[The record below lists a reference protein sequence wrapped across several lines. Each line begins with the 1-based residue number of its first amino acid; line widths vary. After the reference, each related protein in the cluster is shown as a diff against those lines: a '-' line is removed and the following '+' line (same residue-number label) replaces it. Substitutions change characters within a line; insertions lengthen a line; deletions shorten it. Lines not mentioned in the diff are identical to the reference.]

1 MVSSRF
7 AIARQGTGCA
17 LAVAAFGAGLAL
29 AVAGCGNR
37 QRENHEPPR
46 DAKRVARVIEP
57 STDRVG
63 PLPPYA
69 IKAEGVGPYKL
80 GERLSDLLEKLP
92 SGPQIVLFEIPG
104 VVHRNVIRA
113 EDDAVLIGGEQASTA
128 SFVAVVRGDVARTDS
143 GVHVGSTREE
153 LVNALGPPVADPEHA
168 HDPRL
173 IAPSALPNLRVVLEG
188 GKVSAIVVT
197 GVPAPSR
204 QVNDCPRPAATE
216 TGVGACLTSAG
227 ELVEVGSDD
236 VVVRTADGER
246 VLATSPRLPGLV
258 FAAPLRNAAEAR
270 DELVV
275 ITRSD
280 EATTRTWWVAAYRLE
295 GTRLIRTID
304 TAQLY
309 QLSSANARWIG
320 SDLHDVE
327 LYLELAGRPDGIE
340 AGGLLATHSSARG
353 KAIADVIVIS
363 AAQVARRRGK
373 SASAEATDAAVAGA
387 SPGGRVTQD
396 AAIDASDSTRAGSE
410 PAKH

>member
-1 MVSSRF
+1 VRSRF
-7 AIARQGTGCA
+7 AVVSLTV
-17 LAVAAFGAGLAL
+17 AVAAAA
-29 AVAGCGNR
+29 AVVAADGCGKR

-46 DAKRVARVIEP
+46 DAKRAPRVIEP

-80 GERLSDLLEKLP
+80 GERLSDLLEQLQ

-113 EDDAVLIGGEQASTA
+113 EDDAILIGGEQASTA
-128 SFVAVVRGDVARTDS
+128 SFVAVVGRDVARTDS
-143 GVHVGSTREE
+143 GIHVGSTRDE
-153 LVNALGPPVADPEHA
+153 LVTALGPPVEDPERA

-173 IAPSALPNLRVVLEG
+173 IIPSALPNLRVVLDAG
-188 GKVSAIVVT
+188 RVAAIVVT
-197 GVPAPSR
+197 GVAAASR
-204 QVNDCPRPAATE
+204 QVNDCTRPAASE
-216 TGVGACLTSAG
+216 RGIGACLTPAG
-227 ELVEVGSDD
+227 EVIEVNGEE
-236 VVVRTADGER
+236 VIVHAADGER

-275 ITRSD
+275 VTRSD
-280 EATTRTWWVAAYRLE
+280 EAATRTWWIAAYRLE
-295 GTRLIRTID
+295 GARLVRTID

-327 LYLELAGRPDGIE
+327 LLLELIGRPDGID
-340 AGGLLATHSSARG
+340 AGGLLSTHSSSRG
-353 KAIADVIVIS
+353 KTIADVVVIS

-373 SASAEATDAAVAGA
+373 SASAEASDAAVAGS

-396 AAIDASDSTRAGSE
+396 AAVNGSDSARAGSE